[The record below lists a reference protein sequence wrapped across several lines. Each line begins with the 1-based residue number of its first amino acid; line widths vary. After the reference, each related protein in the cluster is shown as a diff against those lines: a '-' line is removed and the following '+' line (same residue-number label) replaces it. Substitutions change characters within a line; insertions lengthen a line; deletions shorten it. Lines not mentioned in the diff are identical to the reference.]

1 MLEFTCE
8 ASGPG
13 LLFGGR
19 FLCFHFTVC
28 LHDSVLGGY
37 NDSKNV
43 SVSVFSVSCYIA
55 VHDILW

>member
-13 LLFGGR
+13 LLFWGR

-37 NDSKNV
+37 NDSKNL
-43 SVSVFSVSCYIA
+43 SMFPVSCYIA
-55 VHDILW
+55 VRDILL